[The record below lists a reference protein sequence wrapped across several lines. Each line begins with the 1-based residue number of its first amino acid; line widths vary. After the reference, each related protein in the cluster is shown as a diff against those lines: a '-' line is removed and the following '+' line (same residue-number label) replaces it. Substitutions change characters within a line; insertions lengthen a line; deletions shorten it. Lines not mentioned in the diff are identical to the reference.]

1 MKTTRQTTCQIA
13 AAVLFA
19 LAAVML
25 GLQLN
30 YSQELFFPT
39 AFHRFLPI
47 ALIAGLFVLFA
58 GVFFQKRVIVIIG
71 SVVCGL
77 VYLIRIILG
86 SLFVFDPL
94 IYCVAAFAYV
104 TMIVLNA
111 RKRQRFL
118 EGLPL
123 IIAGAMILSYLFV
136 FRLLAKSVEFQ
147 ASPMRFIWLLGDA
160 LEPIGIIIYGVGRLK
175 PEPVIEGRTAEK
187 QASFKPSEQDVTR
200 ALTFYARQYKDGI
213 LTEEEFIAKEKELFG
228 L

>member
-1 MKTTRQTTCQIA
+1 MKNSKQNTCQIA

-47 ALIAGLFVLFA
+47 ALIGGLFVLFA

-77 VYLIRIILG
+77 VYLIRIIFG
-86 SLFVFDPL
+86 TTWFFDIVPW
-94 IYCVAAFAYV
+94 CFSVFAYV
-104 TMIVLNA
+104 VMVVLNA
-111 RKRQRFL
+111 RKQQRFL

-123 IIAGAMILSYLFV
+123 IIAGGMIIAALFIYGL
-136 FRLLAKSVEFQ
+136 FAKSAIYQ
-147 ASPMRFIWLLGDA
+147 PSPMRFIWFLGDV
-160 LEPIGIIIYGVGRLK
+160 LEPAGIIVYGIGRLK
-175 PEPVIEGRTAEK
+175 RRAVNEDKDDKKE
-187 QASFKPSEQDVTR
+187 ASFRPSD
-200 ALTFYARQYKDGI
+200 
-213 LTEEEFIAKEKELFG
+213 
-228 L
+228 